1 MSFRAGRLIVFVT
14 ALGCLTLA
22 PAVQGQ
28 SSGYGSPPSS
38 KSDRTDLGRAVDAAN
53 RRFENAFNS
62 GDAAGAARE
71 FYARD
76 ARILPP
82 GSETVQGGEKIAA
95 YWAAAATAPQTGV
108 RRVQLSTL
116 DLQPVGDAAYEIGR
130 ATLTLAN
137 GQHVTPR
144 YLIVWKKEDG
154 VWRRYLD
161 IWNMDTN

>member
-1 MSFRAGRLIVFVT
+1 MSFRPRSFVLLT
-14 ALGCLTLA
+14 ALACVTFVRALQGQGYQYKAPPSSNSDPTALA
-22 PAVQGQ
+22 PAVE
-28 SSGYGSPPSS
+28 
-38 KSDRTDLGRAVDAAN
+38 AAN

-82 GSETVQGGEKIAA
+82 GSQTVQGVEKIAA
-95 YWAAAATAPQTGV
+95 YWAAAASAPQTGV

-116 DLQPVGDAAYEIGR
+116 DLQSAGDAAYEIGR